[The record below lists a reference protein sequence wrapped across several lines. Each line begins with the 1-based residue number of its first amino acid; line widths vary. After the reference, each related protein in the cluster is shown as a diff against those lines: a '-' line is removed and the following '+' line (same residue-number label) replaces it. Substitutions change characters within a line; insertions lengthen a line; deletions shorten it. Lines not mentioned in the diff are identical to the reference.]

1 MRRIAL
7 VFMLVMVVGSALS
20 ALQLTSR
27 RNVVPYDLPD
37 GQNDEIQNSCS
48 VWGISYSESM
58 LRRLNLDAGQI
69 RRFRMLEQRFE
80 QNRLHLN
87 RMIDEYQREIDS
99 FRFGK
104 NYRRIEELRYLI
116 ERTRMEITQNWAD
129 FQSEVVRMLNP
140 QQAQIWTNMNSQLCG
155 HEI

>member
-1 MRRIAL
+1 MRRVLIA
-7 VFMLVMVVGSALS
+7 FMLVMLVGTALS
-20 ALQLTSR
+20 AMQKTV
-27 RNVVPYDLPD
+27 RNVVPYDLPI

-58 LRRLNLDAGQI
+58 LKRLDLNSDQL
-69 RRFRMLEQRFE
+69 RRFRMLEHRFE

-99 FRFGK
+99 FTFGSD
-104 NYRRIEELRYLI
+104 YRRIEELEYLI
-116 ERTRMEITQNWAD
+116 ERTRMDISQNWAN
-129 FQSEVVRMLNP
+129 FQLQVRRFLNP

-155 HEI
+155 SEI